1 MGKHKSYDP
10 EFKAKVVL
18 ESLQGSK
25 TAAQLCREH
34 GIAADLLSR
43 WRQHLVER
51 SPQLFSEPKRSE
63 EQERIAEL
71 ERLIG
76 QLTVEL
82 SASKKVS
89 SMLTFRSRNG
99 VRS

>member
-25 TAAQLCREH
+25 TSAQLCREH

-43 WRQHLVER
+43 WRQQLVER
-51 SPQLFSEPKRSE
+51 SSQLFSEPKRSV
-63 EQERIAEL
+63 EQERIADL

-82 SASKKVS
+82 SAAKKVS
-89 SMLTFRSRNG
+89 SVLTSRSHSG
-99 VRS
+99 GRS